1 MAMEKGNVI
10 TPKELIDRFQAAVVD
25 NILKDVYHAGNP
37 PMCRGFQCVPTADMD
52 HIQNVNKIPDIGERG
67 DMISAETILNGL
79 IKTTHALTR
88 VGTFSFIVKMKHTTT
103 GQYNSGAPRPSSTTY
118 SNVETKS
125 GKVLFTTAH
134 IKDFGRPA
142 NIEGT
147 VYGNTIKSEN
157 LNQLFSNIYLAWSN
171 TNRHKHEGHCIICH
185 VVCHWN
191 CHYNCHWN
199 CHSDCHGWTII
210 RNK

>member
-1 MAMEKGNVI
+1 MAMEKGSTI
-10 TPKELIDRFQAAVVD
+10 TPQSLIDRFQAAVVD

-52 HIQNVNKIPDIGERG
+52 HIQNINTVPEIGQRG
-67 DMISAETILNGL
+67 DTINANTILDGL
-79 IKTTHALTR
+79 ISTTHALTR
-88 VGTFSFIVKMKHTTT
+88 VGTFSFVVKMRHTTE
-103 GQYNSGAPRPSSTTY
+103 GNDSYGRPRPSSTTY
-118 SNVETKS
+118 SNVETKR
-125 GKVLFTTAH
+125 GKVLFTSAH

-142 NIEGT
+142 DIAGT
-147 VYGNTIKSEN
+147 VYGETIKASN
-157 LNQLFSNIYLAWSN
+157 LNKLFSNIYMAWAN
-171 TNRHKHEGHCIICH
+171 TKKHEHQGHCIICH